1 MGPVG
6 WGILVG
12 MTSTVLLALATSLLF
27 GVGDFLG
34 GVATRRDSAYA
45 VTGTSHLLSL
55 VLLSTAVVLF
65 FRPDHVYA
73 ADLIAGGLSGFSGVI
88 GVIALFSALA
98 VGRMSIVAPI
108 TAALSAAL
116 PALFDVVTG
125 TRLSLMTL
133 SGMMLALVA
142 IVIASIAPDDPAH
155 VVEHEYLPRRALVLS
170 LLSGV
175 GFAGAFI
182 AFSFTS
188 SGSGLAPILAAR
200 VVSVPVAVLLAFKIG
215 GGFPVNRAALPAT
228 LGAGVTDALASVT
241 MLVSIQL
248 GPLAVASVLGSLYP
262 VVVAILARGFLGERL
277 STLQK
282 VGVATAMAAVL
293 LSSLP

>member
-1 MGPVG
+1 M
-6 WGILVG
+6 LLR
-12 MTSTVLLALATSLLF
+12 MTATILLALSTSLLF

-45 VTGTSHLLSL
+45 VTGTSHLLSF
-55 VLLSTAVVLF
+55 VLLSAAVLVV
-65 FRPDHVYA
+65 RPSAVGWGD
-73 ADLIAGGLSGFSGVI
+73 IFWGGVSGLSGVI

-116 PALFDVVTG
+116 PALFDLAGG
-125 TRLSLMTL
+125 TRLSALTL
-133 SGMMLALVA
+133 VSMALALVA
-142 IVIASIAPDDPAH
+142 IVIASIAPDHPESATG
-155 VVEHEYLPRRALVLS
+155 HEYRPRRALVLS

-182 AFSFTS
+182 AFSLTG
-188 SGSGLAPILAAR
+188 SGSGLVPILSAR
-200 VVSVPVAVLLAFKIG
+200 VVSISVAVIAAFRLG
-215 GGFPVNRAALPAT
+215 SGFPVKRPALRVT

-241 MLVSIQL
+241 MLFAIRI

-262 VVVAILARGFLGERL
+262 IVVAFLARLFIGERLTWLQKASVVVAML
-277 STLQK
+277 
-282 VGVATAMAAVL
+282 AVL
-293 LSSLP
+293 LSALP